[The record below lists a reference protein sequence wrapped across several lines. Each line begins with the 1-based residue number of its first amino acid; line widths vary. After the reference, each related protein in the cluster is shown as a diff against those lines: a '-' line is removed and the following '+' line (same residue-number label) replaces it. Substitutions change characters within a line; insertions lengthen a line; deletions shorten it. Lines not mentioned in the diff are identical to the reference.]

1 MSQTT
6 TCPYC
11 NSRFASPV
19 CCTRSSRRGGGLI
32 SGLFKTV
39 LLYVGLVF
47 ASGTLINTG
56 HPVAVESGRLIQT
69 VTFVEPAIRWTQSH
83 GYGLLAHGLQSV
95 ASGYRF
101 S

>member
-1 MSQTT
+1 MSQTI
-6 TCPYC
+6 CPYC
-11 NSRFASPV
+11 NSRFASST
-19 CCTRSSRRGGGLI
+19 CCTLRPRGGI
-32 SGLFKTV
+32 VSGLFKTV

-69 VTFVEPAIRWTQSH
+69 VTFVEPAIHWTQSH
-83 GYGLLAHGLQSV
+83 GYGLIAHGLKAV
-95 ASGYRF
+95 ADGYRF